1 MEIGELFQK
10 IPISGFTFLDPAFD
24 SGEPTLACI
33 NIVPGFV
40 ALVEQRLLLRFE
52 LDNSRTLFTRISL
65 PFLLDSLYP
74 FLNARNSKSDFFLL
88 LLQLFQ
94 RNDLVAQLGKI
105 GRLRSAFAPEIDFT
119 SLEKP
124 PLVTKR
130 DACPLALHLES
141 EFAKA
146 CANETHVVTLYECM
160 IGKRN
165 FGLYLAMSLTILR
178 LRQHVGFTLPIPPVL
193 PVR

>member
-105 GRLRSAFAPEIDFT
+105 CRLRCPLPSEVDFT
-119 SLEKP
+119 FLEKA
-124 PLVTKR
+124 LLMAKS
-130 DACPLALHLES
+130 DARSLAPDLQSDL
-141 EFAKA
+141 AKT
-146 CANETHVVTLYECM
+146 CADETHTVTLYK
-160 IGKRN
+160 G
-165 FGLYLAMSLTILR
+165 
-178 LRQHVGFTLPIPPVL
+178 GF
-193 PVR
+193 